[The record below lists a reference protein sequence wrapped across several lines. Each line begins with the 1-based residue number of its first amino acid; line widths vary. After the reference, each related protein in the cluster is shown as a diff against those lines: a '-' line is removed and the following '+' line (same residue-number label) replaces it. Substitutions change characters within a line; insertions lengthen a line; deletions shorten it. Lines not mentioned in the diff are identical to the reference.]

1 MADLEEKALDKETL
15 DEIKSELEETKK
27 IIKGIGIH
35 RQSESIVSKLWV
47 VYGSPAKTESLI
59 KLKNE
64 MSCLKIWMIRQ
75 TILNRNQITFEKLL
89 EK

>member
-35 RQSESIVSKLWV
+35 GQSNSIVRSF
-47 VYGSPAKTESLI
+47 
-59 KLKNE
+59 
-64 MSCLKIWMIRQ
+64 
-75 TILNRNQITFEKLL
+75 RNFGWFTDP
-89 EK
+89 